1 MLTCENLFEIP
12 VYRLN
17 ENSYYDQM
25 KSYISEINGKNQ
37 HPMDEV
43 YLKKQYGGDWKYNEI
58 IGFLGFYR
66 YGENQIRCEYWET
79 NAKKK
84 VLTRIKQFEKIS
96 DSYCLE
102 PFSKSAENSILAQS
116 MRNAVEHCETRLKK
130 KKRVLDRELFD
141 RIVNHVNWKSLL
153 NKA

>member
-1 MLTCENLFEIP
+1 MCTCENLFEIP
-12 VYRLN
+12 VYRLD

-25 KSYISEINGKNQ
+25 KSHISKISGKNQ
-37 HPMDEV
+37 HPTDEG

-58 IGFLGFYR
+58 IGFLRFYR

-84 VLTRIKQFEKIS
+84 VRTRKKQFEKIS
-96 DSYCLE
+96 DRYCCE

-130 KKRVLDRELFD
+130 KKRFLDRELFD
-141 RIVNHVNWKSLL
+141 STVNHVNWKSLL
-153 NKA
+153 SKA